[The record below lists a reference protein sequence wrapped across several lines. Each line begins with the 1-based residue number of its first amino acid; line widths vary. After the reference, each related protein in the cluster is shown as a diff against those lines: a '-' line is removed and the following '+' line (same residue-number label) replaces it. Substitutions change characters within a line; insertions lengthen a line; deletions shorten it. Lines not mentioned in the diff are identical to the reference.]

1 MRNRAV
7 LGVLLIFLLSNL
19 LIAQFT
25 MEEVKEFKKWEKWLE
40 DAEVLSG
47 EQMDKRVAVTE
58 PWILEMEN
66 DGITAKGL
74 WKNPQGRMKGYM
86 EGWKW
91 EIAAYKLSN
100 YLELYMVPP
109 TVEKRY
115 KGNLGSCQLWKEG
128 CRSLREIME
137 GISQKTVKIPGQ
149 KRAGFFR
156 ALSLQRAF
164 DNLIANEDRHQNQY
178 LVTDDWRMIL
188 VDHSR
193 SFRTTKKFTTNLIYD
208 EKHKD
213 GLVMNDMPKK
223 FYEKIKSLNFDIVRQ
238 IVGSYLT
245 DKEIEALLKRK
256 ELIITFMDK
265 RIKELGEVRVLY

>member
-1 MRNRAV
+1 MRNTFI
-7 LGVLLIFLLSNL
+7 LGVLLIFLLPSL
-19 LIAQFT
+19 LVAQFT
-25 MEEVKEFKKWEKWLE
+25 MEEIEEFKKWEKWLE
-40 DAEVLSG
+40 EAEVLGG
-47 EQMDKRVAVTE
+47 EQMDKRIAVTE
-58 PWILEMEN
+58 PWILDMQN

-128 CRSLREIME
+128 CLSLREIME
-137 GISQKTVKIPGQ
+137 GINKKTIKIPSQ

-208 EKHKD
+208 ENHKD
-213 GLVMNDMPKK
+213 KLLMNDMPKK
-223 FYEKIKSLNFDIVRQ
+223 FYEKIKSLNFDIVRET
-238 IVGSYLT
+238 VGSYLT
-245 DKEIEALLKRK
+245 DKEIDALLKRK
-256 ELIITFMDK
+256 DLIIAWMDK
-265 RIKELGEVRVLY
+265 RIKELGEIRVLY